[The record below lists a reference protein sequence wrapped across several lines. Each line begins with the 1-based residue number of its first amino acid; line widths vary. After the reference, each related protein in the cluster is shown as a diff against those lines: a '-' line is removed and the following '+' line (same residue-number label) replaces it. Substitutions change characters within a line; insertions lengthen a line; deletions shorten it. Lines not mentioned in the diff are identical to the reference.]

1 MVVTSTGFSLQARL
15 TGKAGGIEDLRIAEY
30 PGPLGIHSADE
41 IERNVETTL
50 IDRIIDGLTRAADGA
65 AATQSGGRDPR
76 AAVFSGTPEE
86 INRHFIA
93 QEWSDGLP
101 VLPPTVERVERF
113 LQFSDRA
120 ADAGIAVMPGAN
132 LRATPWTIAVN
143 AVMAGCEPAHLPIL
157 IAAVEALADERCKLA
172 SIGTSSGS
180 FPFMLINGPIVKQ
193 LGIASDAQ
201 LVSRGPNPALGRAL
215 GLIVRN
221 IGGFR
226 PGATYMG
233 TFGYPLAFALAE
245 SEDASPWAPFQVDQ
259 GFSREDSTVTI
270 GVTNNFGPAPAP
282 YDTADKAG
290 AQTAIELLAKEI
302 TRKTRLFNYPGRGPG
317 AEEVMITLLISP
329 SVAKSLAGAGYTKD
343 DVRRLVF
350 EHCTMRLGDFE
361 WVFKYTTVMRMSL
374 RERVEEGV
382 LPPEFLGEP
391 DDIVRVLS
399 SPDILHIV
407 VCGDPHRNRVMVLE
421 GGHTLPTTKKIRPP
435 ANRQA

>member
-30 PGPLGIHSADE
+30 PGPLGIHSAEE
-41 IERNVETTL
+41 IERNVESTL
-50 IDRIIDGLTRAADGA
+50 IGRIIDGLTNAGA
-65 AATQSGGRDPR
+65 AASTAQAGARDPR
-76 AAVFSGTPEE
+76 ATVFTGSHEE
-86 INRHFIA
+86 INRHFIDK
-93 QEWSDGLP
+93 EWSDGLP
-101 VLPPTVERVERF
+101 VVPPTIERVERF
-113 LQFSDRA
+113 LQYTDLA
-120 ADAGIAVMPGAN
+120 ADHEIAVMPGAN

-157 IAAVEALADERCKLA
+157 IAVAEALADEHCKLA

-180 FPFMLINGPIVKQ
+180 FPYVLINGPIVKA
-193 LGIASDAQ
+193 LGIATDAQ
-201 LVSRGPNPALGRAL
+201 LISRGPNPALGRAV

-245 SEDASPWAPFQVDQ
+245 NEALSPWEPFHTGQ
-259 GFSREDSTVTI
+259 GFDRNASTVTI
-270 GVTNNFGPAPAP
+270 GVTNNYGPSPAP

-302 TRKTRLFNYPGRGPG
+302 TKKTRLFNYPGSGPHS
-317 AEEVMITLLISP
+317 EEVMITLLISP
-329 SVAKSLAGAGYTKD
+329 SVAKSLADAGYSKA
-343 DVRRLVF
+343 DVRRLVY

-374 RERVEEGV
+374 KERVEEGV
-382 LPPEFLGEP
+382 FPQEFLGKP

-399 SPDILHIV
+399 SPDTLHIV
-407 VCGDPHRNRVMVLE
+407 VCGDPHRNRIMVLE
-421 GGHTLPTTKKIRPP
+421 GGHTLPTTKLIRSK
-435 ANRQA
+435 A